1 MILLLTLFVTYIPVY
16 RLVNNLRGINDIT
29 KVDLRKEKGN
39 GSKFIYNLTQTD
51 ASMLALMISIT
62 ILLLVPNGIDVWEHF
77 VVLFIALI
85 VLIIYNTVSVNRRTE
100 AASVEVDDGQY
111 EVSLDEFKDIMSKM
125 VEEKSNSL
133 ESPVISIDTRDYK
146 N

>member
-1 MILLLTLFVTYIPVY
+1 M
-16 RLVNNLRGINDIT
+16 VNNLRGINDIT
-29 KVDLRKEKGN
+29 KVDLKKGKGN

>member
-1 MILLLTLFVTYIPVY
+1 
-16 RLVNNLRGINDIT
+16 
-29 KVDLRKEKGN
+29 
-39 GSKFIYNLTQTD
+39 
-51 ASMLALMISIT
+51 MLALMISIT

-133 ESPVISIDTRDYK
+133 ESPVISIDTGDYK